1 MEVCERRGE
10 ECGPGSVAAGVA
22 EHLVVPSDRM
32 PAGQLNSYEME
43 EREKR
48 KSCVIIHGV
57 VESES
62 EDPVVRRDD
71 DLMLIASMF
80 HEMDCDDVKV
90 EKAFRLGKRLNQ
102 VIDEGEKRRP
112 RPLKLVLDSE
122 HNRRK
127 VLISAKNL
135 RLKEEGDWVNI
146 VIHQD
151 LTPMERAE
159 RKLVLEEMNKRRA
172 GGEKNLVMFNGKIIT
187 RIPK

>member
-1 MEVCERRGE
+1 MWPWISCRG
-10 ECGPGSVAAGVA
+10 CGRTFSGFTGSDSTA
-22 EHLVVPSDRM
+22 E
-32 PAGQLNSYEME
+32 QLNSYEME

-48 KSCVIIHGV
+48 KSCVIIHEV

-80 HEMDCDDVKV
+80 HERWTVTMLKSKKPSD
-90 EKAFRLGKRLNQ
+90 LGKRLNQ
-102 VIDEGEKRRP
+102 VTDEGEKRRP

-122 HNRRK
+122 QNRRK
-127 VLISAKNL
+127 VLIRAKNL

-151 LTPMERAE
+151 LTPVERAE

-172 GGEKNLVMFNGKIIT
+172 GEEKNLVMFNGKIIT